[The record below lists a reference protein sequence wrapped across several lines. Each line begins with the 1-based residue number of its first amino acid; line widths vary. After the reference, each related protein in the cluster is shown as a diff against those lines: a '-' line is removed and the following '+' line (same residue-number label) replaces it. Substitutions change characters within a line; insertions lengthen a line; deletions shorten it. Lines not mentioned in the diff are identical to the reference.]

1 MEIHQAR
8 VRNGRLVLDE
18 PTDLPEGK
26 VVKIMVL
33 DQDGDDVNDEM
44 SDEERAALDRSID
57 RGIAQIRAGEGIPAE
72 VIVREIR
79 ARRT

>member
-1 MEIHQAR
+1 MEIIQAR
-8 VRNGRLVLDE
+8 VKNGRLVLDE
-18 PTDLPEGK
+18 PTDLPEGE
-26 VVKIMVL
+26 VVNLQIVANDM
-33 DQDGDDVNDEM
+33 DDGM

-72 VIVREIR
+72 VILDEIR

>member
-1 MEIHQAR
+1 MEIIQAR
-8 VRNGRLVLDE
+8 VKNGRLVLDE
-18 PTDLPEGK
+18 PTDLPEGE
-26 VVKIMVL
+26 VVNLQIVANDM
-33 DQDGDDVNDEM
+33 DDGM

-72 VIVREIR
+72 VILEEIR